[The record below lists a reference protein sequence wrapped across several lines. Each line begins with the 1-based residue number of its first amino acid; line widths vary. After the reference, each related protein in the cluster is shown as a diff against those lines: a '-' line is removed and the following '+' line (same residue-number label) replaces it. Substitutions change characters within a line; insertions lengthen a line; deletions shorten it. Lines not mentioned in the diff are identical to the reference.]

1 MYETILTPNDLADRY
16 RAAGWWSDRLLNDAL
31 AEVVAQHPGRTA
43 LVDARRRMTYAE
55 LQARAEQCAL
65 GLVDLGVRRGDA
77 VLVQLPNW
85 SEFVAILALERMGAV
100 INPVA
105 PIFRERELRS
115 MLRLA
120 APVAAIF
127 ASQFRGWDY
136 GAMFAQLQSETV
148 SLRLLIGVDSHAGE
162 QETITWQHLLAR
174 GAELVAP
181 IRRRPAP
188 ARPGSVSEPGCPAR
202 A

>member
-1 MYETILTPNDLADRY
+1 VVYETILTPNDLADRY

-85 SEFVAILALERMGAV
+85 SEFVATLALERIGAV

-105 PIFRERELRS
+105 PIFRERELRT

-136 GAMFAQLQSETV
+136 SAMFAQLQSKTP
-148 SLRLLIGVDSHAGE
+148 SLRMLIGC
-162 QETITWQHLLAR
+162 R
-174 GAELVAP
+174 Y
-181 IRRRPAP
+181 RRCTNP
-188 ARPGSVSEPGCPAR
+188 C
-202 A
+202 